1 VVHIQFPAH
10 SLLNE
15 LFRIACLLLS
25 LQLIIKEF
33 SLQGASLNELVVQRN
48 DALRDTIHLSQI
60 FILDR
65 VILIEV
71 VVVVEKT
78 TNFHAGHFAERLQ
91 LFGLDVVDAIHS
103 VSVDNPQVVLGGQIH
118 PRSDELR
125 ALLVWI
131 LVLKHS
137 VKEVFGD
144 VLVLVD
150 GAALGRF
157 DDPLLAIVVIVNI
170 MTEVW
175 RKQVKLPRTPEQLL
189 LQVIDEA
196 YRPPLNN
203 LDF

>member
-71 VVVVEKT
+71 VVVVKKT
-78 TNFHAGHFAERLQ
+78 TDFHAGHFAERLQ
-91 LFGLDVVDAIHS
+91 LFGLDVVDTIHS

-150 GAALGRF
+150 GTAFGWF
-157 DDPLLAIVVIVNI
+157 DDPLFAIVVVVNI

-175 RKQVKLPRTPEQLL
+175 RKQVKLPRAPEQLL

-196 YRPPLNN
+196 YRPPFNN

>member
-1 VVHIQFPAH
+1 MVHIQFPAH

-71 VVVVEKT
+71 VVVVKKT
-78 TNFHAGHFAERLQ
+78 TDFHAGHFAERLQ
-91 LFGLDVVDAIHS
+91 LFGLDVVDTIHS

-150 GAALGRF
+150 GTAFGWF
-157 DDPLLAIVVIVNI
+157 DDPLFAIVVVVNI

-175 RKQVKLPRTPEQLL
+175 RKQVKLPRAPEQLL

-196 YRPPLNN
+196 YRPPFNN